1 MQATKETTPPTSQ
14 PPTPPTQPAPAHH
27 GPPKSVVREY
37 AEMILVTGVQVL
49 FLMTFIAQAMN
60 VPTGSMQNT
69 INIGD
74 QFFVNKFMLGRPTP
88 VIGPLLP
95 QRDVKRGDIVVFKLP
110 HDPKVN
116 YIKRV
121 IGVPG
126 DKLQV
131 KGTRVFINDQEIPEQ
146 RVFVQF
152 GGQYDAALKEV
163 RTEPAPP
170 GAKYKT
176 YHDVNDSDSFDPSL
190 VSSDV
195 KYGVREPIT
204 IPEGKYFMMGDS
216 RDNSLDS
223 RYWGF
228 VPRDHIVGRPLY
240 VYWSFN
246 PKDTN
251 ASHTGNAI
259 RDFFANINW
268 KRLGTAIK

>member
-1 MQATKETTPPTSQ
+1 MQATKATTPPT
-14 PPTPPTQPAPAHH
+14 TQQTPAPA
-27 GPPKSVVREY
+27 GPHKSVVREY

-74 QFFVNKFMLGRPTP
+74 QFFVNKFMLGQPTP

-95 QRDVKRGDIVVFKLP
+95 QRDVRRGDIVVFKLP

-121 IGVPG
+121 IGLPG
-126 DKLQV
+126 DELQV
-131 KGTRVFINDQEIPEQ
+131 RGTKVFIKEPGSAEFKELPEQ

-152 GGQYDAALKEV
+152 GSQTNSALREI
-163 RTEPAPP
+163 RTEQAPP

-176 YHDVNDSDSFDPSL
+176 YHDVNERDDFDPTM

-195 KYGVREPIT
+195 KYGVREPVKV
-204 IPEGKYFMMGDS
+204 PPGHYFVMGDS

-228 VPRDHIVGRPLY
+228 VPRDHIIGRPLY

-246 PKDTN
+246 PRDEN
-251 ASHTGNAI
+251 SSHTGNVL
-259 RDFFANINW
+259 RDFFGNINW
-268 KRLGTAIK
+268 KRLGTALK

>member
-1 MQATKETTPPTSQ
+1 MQATKETVPQTPPPTVATS
-14 PPTPPTQPAPAHH
+14 

-74 QFFVNKFMLGRPTP
+74 QFFVNKFMLGKSTP

-95 QRDVKRGDIVVFKLP
+95 QREVRRGDIIVFKLP
-110 HDPKVN
+110 TDPKIN
-116 YIKRV
+116 YIKRF
-121 IGVPG
+121 IGLPG
-126 DKLQV
+126 DEIQV
-131 KGTRVFINDQEIPEQ
+131 KGTRVFINGQELPEQ
-146 RVFVQF
+146 QVFIQCCIQF
-152 GGQYDAALKEV
+152 DSAQKEV
-163 RTEPAPP
+163 RTETAPP
-170 GAKYKT
+170 GATYKT
-176 YHDVNDSDSFDPSL
+176 YHDVNQREDFDPTL
-190 VSSDV
+190 VPHDV
-195 KYGVREPIT
+195 KFGVKEPAK
-204 IPEGKYFMMGDS
+204 IPPGHYFAMGDS
-216 RDNSLDS
+216 RDNSQDS

-228 VPRDHIVGRPLY
+228 VPRDHIIGRPLY

-246 PKDTN
+246 PRDEN
-251 ASHTGNAI
+251 ASQTGNRL

>member
-1 MQATKETTPPTSQ
+1 MQATKEPVSQ
-14 PPTPPTQPAPAHH
+14 AAKPAPAHP

-88 VIGPLLP
+88 LIGPLLP
-95 QRDVKRGDIVVFKLP
+95 QRDVRRGDIVVFKLP
-110 HDPKVN
+110 KDPKVN

-126 DKLQV
+126 DELQV
-131 KGTRVFINDQEIPEQ
+131 RGTKVFIKEAGDAEFKELPEQ
-146 RVFVQF
+146 RVFVQL
-152 GGQYDAALKEV
+152 GNPSNSALREL

-170 GAKYKT
+170 NALYKT
-176 YHDVNDSDSFDPSL
+176 YHEDTDRGEFHAEFVPN
-190 VSSDV
+190 DV
-195 KYGVREPIT
+195 KFGVREPLK
-204 IPEGKYFMMGDS
+204 IPEGSYFVMGDS

-223 RYWGF
+223 RYWGL
-228 VPRDHIVGRPLY
+228 VPRDHIIGRPLY

-246 PKDTN
+246 PRDEN
-251 ASHTGNAI
+251 ASQTGNFL